1 MSSVMLMAM
10 ASWTSSYWLTL
21 LLGGGWPLSPQE
33 PLPRPSVSSYSPSH
47 PVKAYTFYATP
58 GLYAQLADTVHRP
71 HQFIYPGGHAYVRG
85 TVGRHWLVVSYD
97 STPQA
102 PLYYLRR
109 AELVEVRPY
118 KQ

>member
-1 MSSVMLMAM
+1 MLMTM
-10 ASWTSSYWLTL
+10 VSCTLSYWLTL
-21 LLGGGWPLSPQE
+21 LLASVLPLPPQE
-33 PLPRPSVSSYSPSH
+33 RLPRPSVSTYSPSH

-58 GLYAQLADTVHRP
+58 GLYEQLADTVHRP
-71 HQFIYPGGHAYVRG
+71 QRFIYPGGHAYVRG
-85 TVGRHWLVVSYD
+85 TVGRRWLVVSYD

-118 KQ
+118 KR